1 MLAVGVKAPDFEYK
15 TKDGQ
20 VKKLSDLLGKKV
32 VVYFYPKDMTP
43 GCTKQACSFTDHY
56 EAYLAKGMEVIGISK
71 DSEKSHDKFREKYQL
86 SFPLVADENLE
97 VIKAYDVWQEKN
109 MYGKKVMGV
118 VRSTFIIDEKGMI
131 EKVYEKAN
139 SSTNAEDVLK
149 YIEEV

>member
-1 MLAVGVKAPDFEYK
+1 MLAVGTKAPDFEFR
-15 TKDGQ
+15 TKDGET
-20 VKKLSDLLGKKV
+20 KRLSDLLGKKV

-56 EAYLAKGMEVIGISK
+56 ETYLAKGMEVIGVSK
-71 DSEKSHDKFREKYQL
+71 DSEKSHDKFRQKYGL
-86 SFPLVADENLE
+86 TFPLVSDEALE

-118 VRSTFIIDEKGMI
+118 VRSTFIIDECGII

-139 SSTNAEDVLK
+139 SSTNAEDVLS